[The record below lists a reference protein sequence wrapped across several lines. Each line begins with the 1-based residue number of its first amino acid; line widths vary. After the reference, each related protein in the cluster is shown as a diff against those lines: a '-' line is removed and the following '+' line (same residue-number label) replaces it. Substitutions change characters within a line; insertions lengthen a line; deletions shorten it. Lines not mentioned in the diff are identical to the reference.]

1 MKSERMIRQLCN
13 EYDECSALN
22 SLRGW
27 KRLIHELDLFDK
39 DCRKYRR
46 EETGLYEASAFRYKF
61 VIAPEAVIYFEC
73 PDEDHTLGQRIEE
86 AEKRFVHGTDQKA
99 MDRESQQIWHD
110 LRCRLMRIVR
120 HYDRCQKRSM
130 KSLLGHYEKIHDLK
144 EAEIQEMLKKNQR
157 ERYHI

>member
-13 EYDECSALN
+13 EYDEYSALN

-73 PDEDHTLGQRIEE
+73 RI
-86 AEKRFVHGTDQKA
+86 KTIR
-99 MDRESQQIWHD
+99 
-110 LRCRLMRIVR
+110 
-120 HYDRCQKRSM
+120 
-130 KSLLGHYEKIHDLK
+130 
-144 EAEIQEMLKKNQR
+144 
-157 ERYHI
+157 